1 MIMFTALPATMAT
14 LLFSYLFILAGCQ
27 KLSDIDDFRHALRGY
42 QIVPGSWTPLLARVL
57 PVLEVCAGLALL
69 IPSARDPAL
78 MLLTGLLVIYSAA
91 ITVNVVRGRMEID
104 CGCAGPGQQQG
115 ISAWLIGRNAVLLS
129 LAVLARSTPQAEAIG
144 AVGWGVG
151 FLGAVLAALIYHASN
166 QLIANHALLKRIAH
180 HG

>member
-1 MIMFTALPATMAT
+1 MVMLTALPAMMAT
-14 LLFSYLFILAGCQ
+14 LLFSYLFIAAGYQ
-27 KLSDIDDFRHALRGY
+27 KLSHIDYFRHVLRSY
-42 QIVPGSWTPLLARVL
+42 QVVPGSWTALLARVL
-57 PVLEVCAGLALL
+57 PVLELCAGLALL
-69 IPSARDPAL
+69 IPAAHDPAL

-91 ITVNVVRGRMEID
+91 ITVNIARGRLDID
-104 CGCAGPGQQQG
+104 CGCAGPGQEQG

-129 LAVLARSTPQAEAIG
+129 LAVLAHSTPQPETIG
-144 AVGWGVG
+144 AMGWGVG